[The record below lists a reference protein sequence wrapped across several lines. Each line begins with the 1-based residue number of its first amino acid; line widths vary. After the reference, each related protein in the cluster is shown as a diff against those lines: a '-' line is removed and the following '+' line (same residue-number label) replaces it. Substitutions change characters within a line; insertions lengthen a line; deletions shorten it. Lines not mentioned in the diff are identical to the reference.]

1 LEVGEFKEKEQPTK
15 HRQQLAEEFEREWQM
30 QVETKEELLSS
41 QLLDSLDLDIG
52 TLKRDLHKKVVQRQ
66 PPKE

>member
-1 LEVGEFKEKEQPTK
+1 MGEFKEEKQPAK

-52 TLKRDLHKKVVQRQ
+52 TLNRDLHKKVVQRQ

>member
-1 LEVGEFKEKEQPTK
+1 MEVGEFKEKEQPTK

-30 QVETKEELLSS
+30 QVEAKEELLSS

>member
-1 LEVGEFKEKEQPTK
+1 MGEFKEKEKKQPAK

-52 TLKRDLHKKVVQRQ
+52 TLNRDLHKKVVQRQ